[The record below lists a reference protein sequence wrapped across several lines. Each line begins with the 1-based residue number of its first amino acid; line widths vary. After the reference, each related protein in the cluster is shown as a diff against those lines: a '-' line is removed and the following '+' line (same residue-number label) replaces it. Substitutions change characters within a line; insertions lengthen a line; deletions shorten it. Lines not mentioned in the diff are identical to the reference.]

1 MYAPIRIGE
10 YISLEPFYFTWVVI
24 FYTVLGLICNKTQS
38 SSPDLIASAPPPP
51 HPRIIRDPQSNR
63 EERTCDIHGTVHPPA
78 PQLSPARPSWSPSLP
93 AVEPRRSCCPSTH
106 APVPL
111 VGHSLCGGVSAS
123 KKQRVKNILSFVVLS
138 LFFTIPSSVSTSAAL
153 PPCHLSCHPYPPPH
167 QKVHSTSPPSARG
180 ELRFVGRLLSKG
192 DTALLQSHFSGV
204 H

>member
-38 SSPDLIASAPPPP
+38 SSPDLIASDPPP
-51 HPRIIRDPQSNR
+51 PRIIRDPQSNQ

-138 LFFTIPSSVSTSAAL
+138 LFLPSLHLCQLQQHCPHATCPAIPTPLHIKRSIPHHHPL
-153 PPCHLSCHPYPPPH
+153 PEES
-167 QKVHSTSPPSARG
+167 
-180 ELRFVGRLLSKG
+180 
-192 DTALLQSHFSGV
+192 
-204 H
+204 